1 MGLLGRVVTCSV
13 STIAG
18 LRMRSSVMAT
28 LMLLFVV
35 AIGFFEKSFE
45 ALYDETC
52 LGVML
57 LLSA

>member
-1 MGLLGRVVTCSV
+1 
-13 STIAG
+13 
-18 LRMRSSVMAT
+18 MRSSVMAT